1 MRVFVDMATHAQY
14 VIGGTSPHILEVGT
28 TPDFLGDVLDSG
40 ATVAVARESLVTFSV
55 AHGLSSGDPIVITN
69 VTTTPDV
76 TSQVFPVKVVSTTAV
91 TIPVNVTVG
100 DLTGAGIIYSPLK
113 TPINGRYIIP
123 VIEGTD
129 ILVDENSYVFGS
141 VTPIDGGDISS
152 ENFAGLLARFPM
164 YSNIHFNPL
173 LLGSHV
179 TELDLTATFR
189 DNSVAPP
196 NYFPTRAQ
204 TGTAG
209 TAVAPNSTAILPA
222 NVHGA
227 GFTRPGVLITDLIDL
242 TALTPLGADEF
253 LVYWKIHQIHSSH
266 DVAGSGLG
274 VTDGVNTPAIR
285 SIVEIEQEPSWFS
298 VYLTIDNGINWQQ
311 VTRLVPESFCCLAPN
326 IRLAFVNNSPS
337 KVCLTNYAVI
347 W

>member
-14 VIGGTSPHILEVGT
+14 IVGGTSPYILEVGS
-28 TPDFLGDVLDSG
+28 TPDFLGDTLG
-40 ATVAVARESLVTFSV
+40 TGITVTAGRQALITFSS
-55 AHGLSSGDPIVITN
+55 AHGLSTGNPLVITT

-76 TSQVFPVKVVSTTAV
+76 TNQVFAVRYVDAV
-91 TIPVNVTVG
+91 TVSIPVEVTVG
-100 DLTGAGIIYSPLK
+100 DLGGTGIAYSPLL
-113 TPINGRYIIP
+113 TPVNGRYIIP
-123 VIEGTD
+123 IIEGTD
-129 ILVDENSYVFGS
+129 ILVDENSYVFGP

-164 YSNIHFNPL
+164 YSNLHFNPL
-173 LLGSHV
+173 LLGTHV
-179 TELDLTATFR
+179 TELDLTARFR
-189 DNSVAPP
+189 DNSAAPP
-196 NYFPTRAQ
+196 NYYPTRAQ

-222 NVHGA
+222 NVHTTPA
-227 GFTRPGVLITDLIDL
+227 RPGVLITDLIDL
-242 TALTPLGADEF
+242 TPLTPAGADEF

-274 VTDGVNTPAIR
+274 TTDGVNAPAIR

-298 VYLTIDNGINWQQ
+298 VYLSIDDGVNWQP
-311 VTRLVPESFCCLAPN
+311 VTRLVPESFCALTPS

-337 KVCLTNYAVI
+337 KVCLTNYAVM